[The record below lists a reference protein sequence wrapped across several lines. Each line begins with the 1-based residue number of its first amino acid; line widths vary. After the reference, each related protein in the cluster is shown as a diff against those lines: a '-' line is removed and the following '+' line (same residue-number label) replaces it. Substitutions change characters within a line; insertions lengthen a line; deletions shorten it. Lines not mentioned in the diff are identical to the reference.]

1 MDRLSLDDL
10 VLALREFH
18 GPLRLA
24 MSQVASHLEVA
35 AEDAISLMMR
45 KGPYQR
51 QGAETQS
58 HSWGSVMVGDEEAN
72 TLGANSQL
80 CTVRGEAASREGER
94 GESISNYNLALKV
107 LM

>member
-45 KGPYQR
+45 KGTRPYQL

-80 CTVRGEAASREGER
+80 CTVRGEPVPREGER
-94 GESISNYNLALKV
+94 GDISEC
-107 LM
+107 

>member
-1 MDRLSLDDL
+1 MVCVDRLSLDDL

-18 GPLRLA
+18 DPLRHA

-45 KGPYQR
+45 KGTRASQH
-51 QGAETQS
+51 QWAETQS
-58 HSWGSVMVGDEEAN
+58 HSWGSVMVGHEEAN

-80 CTVRGEAASREGER
+80 CTVRGEPVPREGER
-94 GESISNYNLALKV
+94 GDISEC
-107 LM
+107 